1 MNEIFNFNGQKVR
14 TLTINNEPY
23 FVGKDVADVLGY
35 QNPQKAIRDHVDFD
49 DKLTEQIVQSGQ
61 NREMIIINESGL
73 YSLILSSKLP
83 QAKEFKRWVTSEVL
97 PQIRKQGAYVPE
109 NLSDEAFIALF
120 QGQKKLKQQQQEL
133 AQDVDYLK
141 NEQPIHPSFAQALL
155 KKRKSRVVMWLGGMD
170 SPAYGDKVFAQSVFR
185 EAEMDFKAHFNVSRY
200 DMLPKKFE
208 DAALSYWM
216 TWEPSTNTKMKIA
229 DLNQSSQL
237 YLM

>member
-23 FVGKDVADVLGY
+23 FVGKDVADILGY

-97 PQIRKQGAYVPE
+97 PQIREQGAYVPE

-120 QGQKKLKQQQQEL
+120 KGQKQLKAKQLEL

-170 SPAYGDKVFAQSVFR
+170 SPAYSDKVFAQSVFR

-216 TWEPSTNTKMKIA
+216 TWEPSTNTKMQIYA
-229 DLNQSSQL
+229 LNSTEKA
-237 YLM
+237 

>member
-1 MNEIFNFNGQKVR
+1 MNEIFVFHGQEVR
-14 TLTINNEPY
+14 TVTINNEPW
-23 FVGKDVADVLGY
+23 FVGKDVADILGY
-35 QNPQKAIRDHVDFD
+35 QNPQKAIRDHVDFE

-83 QAKEFKRWVTSEVL
+83 QAKEFKRWVTREVL
-97 PQIRKQGAYVPE
+97 PQIRQQGAYVPE

-120 QGQKKLKQQQQEL
+120 TGQKKLKEQQLAL

-155 KKRKSRVVMWLGGMD
+155 KKRKARVVACLGGMD
-170 SPAYGDKVFAQSVFR
+170 SPAYADKVFAQSVFR
-185 EAEMDFKAHFNVSRY
+185 QAEVDFKDHFNINRY
-200 DMLPKKFE
+200 DMLPKKFA

-216 TWEPSTNTKMKIA
+216 TWEPSTNTKMKISEMNA
-229 DLNQSSQL
+229 YEL
-237 YLM
+237 